1 MTEKELIDEFND
13 REEKEPAID
22 PKLLWIKVRRNWPF
36 FLITI
41 AGSLLLAF
49 AYHRYTSEQY
59 RLTSTLLIPETNS
72 SIDPSVFQLFSI
84 NNSSN
89 FLNELEILKSDR
101 ITGLALNSLDF
112 QVEYYSSGRIKS
124 IEQYK
129 KCPFEIVL
137 LEDAPPFEKP
147 FTIQFYEGNAY
158 QIYPKGQQPDSLQAF
173 NPYRNVKTNGMAIRV
188 EFNRTT
194 DLNGKS
200 YQFVIRSKAGL
211 LKEWVSRLEVSPKR
225 ESTSV
230 ASLSVTYTHAGKGA
244 DFLNAVMNAYMSEE
258 LDRKNKSA
266 QRTISYVNEQMSALS
281 DTLNVYSRQLDEV
294 RIENLVT
301 DIDNIGNDL
310 MAQIAKLE
318 AEKQVNELAINAL
331 EENLN
336 LLNNPGSL
344 DRVAIPV
351 SPALEADFEK
361 YISKLQDVIAIP
373 VSPVLENDLEKYI
386 SRLQD
391 KIAERTEKS
400 EILSG
405 QTDTMK
411 ALDNEISGL
420 TELLKTMINLK
431 INKLET
437 ENEKI
442 IEELEVLNDDFKKF
456 PVSKRAYNDMARIYE
471 MYYNMFVFFRQKRAE
486 AGILKASNEANSR
499 IVDKASA
506 QVDPVFPRK
515 SVNYAVSGII
525 GFALPLIVILL
536 KELLYDKVEFRK
548 QVEKL
553 TSLPI
558 IGMIGH
564 NRYASNLVVL
574 EHPKSAMAESF
585 RVLRSNLTFF
595 KRGGDDIKTILI
607 TSGISVEGK
616 SFCSLNLASVLALSG
631 RKTVLV
637 ELDLRKPRLF
647 GDFSLGNERGI
658 SNYLAGFVGRDEIIR
673 PTPYENLDL
682 ISAGPVPPNPAE
694 LTISEKLRK
703 LLQSLKEDYHY
714 VVIDTPPMG
723 IVADALNL
731 TKMADINVF
740 VVRKNHT
747 AKQVFQF
754 FNEVTKRKAVEN
766 ATILLNDFQV
776 FGKYN
781 SYGYANSEESGY
793 YAEEEKEPKQ
803 KRQLGLFKSEK

>member
-13 REEKEPAID
+13 QERKEPAID

-36 FLITI
+36 FLMSI

-101 ITGLALNSLDF
+101 ITRLALNSLDF
-112 QVEYYSSGRIKS
+112 QVEYYSAGRIKS
-124 IEQYK
+124 VEQYK
-129 KCPFEIVL
+129 RCPFEIVL
-137 LEDAPPFEKP
+137 LDDDPPFEKP

-158 QIYPKGQQPDSLQAF
+158 QIYPKGQQPDSLQTF
-173 NPYRNVKTNGMAIRV
+173 SPYRNVKTNGMSIRL
-188 EFNRTT
+188 EFNRTA
-194 DLNGKS
+194 DLKGKS
-200 YQFVIRSKAGL
+200 YQFVIRSKADL
-211 LKEWVSRLEVSPKR
+211 LKEWVSRLEVSPTR

-230 ASLSVTYTHAGKGA
+230 ASLSVTYTHAAKGA

-266 QRTISYVNEQMSALS
+266 QRTIRYVNEQMSALS
-281 DTLNVYSRQLDEV
+281 DTLNIYSRQLDEV
-294 RIENLVT
+294 RIENRVT
-301 DIDNIGNDL
+301 AIDNIGNNL
-310 MAQIAKLE
+310 MAQISKLE
-318 AEKQVNELAINAL
+318 AEKQVNELAIRML
-331 EENLN
+331 KENLN
-336 LLNNPGSL
+336 LLNDQDNL
-344 DRVAIPV
+344 DKVAIPV
-351 SPALEADFEK
+351 SPALEAD
-361 YISKLQDVIAIP
+361 
-373 VSPVLENDLEKYI
+373 LEKYI

-391 KIAERTEKS
+391 RIAERTEKS
-400 EILSG
+400 EILSR
-405 QTDTMK
+405 QTYSMK
-411 ALDNEISGL
+411 ALDNEISSL
-420 TELLKTMINLK
+420 TELLKTTISLK
-431 INKLET
+431 ISKLEV
-437 ENEKI
+437 ENQTITK
-442 IEELEVLNDDFKKF
+442 ELEVLNDDFKTF
-456 PVSKRAYNDMARIYE
+456 PESKRAYNDIARIYE
-471 MYYNMFVFFRQKRAE
+471 MYYNMFIFFRQKRAE

-499 IVDKASA
+499 IVDRASA
-506 QVDPVFPRK
+506 QVEPVFPRK

-564 NRYASNLVVL
+564 SLYASKLVVL

-607 TSGISVEGK
+607 TSGESVEGK

-631 RKTVLV
+631 RKTVLMG
-637 ELDLRKPRLF
+637 LDLRKPRLF
-647 GDFSLGNERGI
+647 DDFGLSNDRGI
-658 SNYLAGFVGRDEIIR
+658 SNYLAGFAGRDEIIQSTR
-673 PTPYENLDL
+673 HENLDL

-694 LTISEKLRK
+694 LTISEALKKLI
-703 LLQSLKEDYHY
+703 QSLKEEYHY

-731 TKMADINVF
+731 TNLADINVF

-766 ATILLNDFQV
+766 ATILLNDFQAS
-776 FGKYN
+776 GKYGG
-781 SYGYANSEESGY
+781 YAYANSEKSGY
-793 YAEEEKEPKQ
+793 YAEEEEPKQ
-803 KRQLGLFKSEK
+803 KKQLGLFNG

>member
-1 MTEKELIDEFND
+1 MTEKELLDEFNGK
-13 REEKEPAID
+13 EEKEPAID
-22 PKLLWIKVRRNWPF
+22 PKLLWIKVRRNWLF
-36 FLITI
+36 FLMSI

-49 AYHRYTSEQY
+49 AYHRYASEQY

-101 ITGLALNSLDF
+101 ITRLALNSLDF
-112 QVEYYSSGRIKS
+112 QVEYYSAGLIKS
-124 IEQYK
+124 VEQYK
-129 KCPFEIVL
+129 KCPFEIVFL
-137 LEDAPPFEKP
+137 DDDLPFEKP

-158 QIYPKGQQPDSLQAF
+158 QIYPKDQQPDSLQTF
-173 NPYRNVKTNGMAIRV
+173 NPYRNVKTNGMSIRV
-188 EFNRTT
+188 EFNRTA
-194 DLNGKS
+194 DLKEKS
-200 YQFVIRSKAGL
+200 YEFVIRSKYGL
-211 LKEWVSRLEVSPKR
+211 LKEWVNRLEVSPKR

-266 QRTISYVNEQMSALS
+266 QRTIRYVNGQMSALS

-294 RIENLVT
+294 RIENRVT
-301 DIDNIGNDL
+301 AIDNIGSNL
-310 MAQIAKLE
+310 MAQISKLE
-318 AEKQVNELAINAL
+318 AEKQVNKLAIRML
-331 EENLN
+331 KENLN
-336 LLNNPGSL
+336 LLNDQENL
-344 DRVAIPV
+344 DKVAIPV
-351 SPALEADFEK
+351 SPALEADLEK
-361 YISKLQDVIAIP
+361 YISKLQD
-373 VSPVLENDLEKYI
+373 
-386 SRLQD
+386 R
-391 KIAERTEKS
+391 IAERTEKS

-405 QTDTMK
+405 QTYSMK

-420 TELLKTMINLK
+420 TELLKTTISLK
-431 INKLET
+431 ISKLEG
-437 ENEKI
+437 ENKKI
-442 IEELEVLNDDFKKF
+442 TEELEVLNDDFKKF
-456 PVSKRAYNDMARIYE
+456 PVSKRAYNDIARIYE
-471 MYYNMFVFFRQKRAE
+471 MYYNMFVFFREKRAE

-506 QVDPVFPRK
+506 QVEPVFPKK
-515 SVNYAVSGII
+515 SFNYAVSGII

-564 NRYASNLVVL
+564 KLYGSNLVVL

-585 RVLRSNLTFF
+585 RALRSNLTFF

-607 TSGISVEGK
+607 TSSVSVEGK

-637 ELDLRKPRLF
+637 GLDLRKPRLF
-647 GDFSLGNERGI
+647 DDFGLSNDRGI
-658 SNYLAGFVGRDEIIR
+658 SNYLAGFARRDEIIQ

-694 LTISEKLRK
+694 LTISEGLKKLF
-703 LLQSLKEDYHY
+703 QSLKEEYHY

-731 TKMADINVF
+731 TKLADINIF
-740 VVRKNHT
+740 VVRKNYT

-776 FGKYN
+776 LGKYGG
-781 SYGYANSEESGY
+781 YGYANSDDSGY
-793 YAEEEKEPKQ
+793 YAEEEEPKQ
-803 KRQLGLFKSEK
+803 KRQLGLFNSEK